1 VCPHRLSP
9 AKAFIDDDDVE
20 KEQALARERA
30 SFSERCASHCFEAIV
45 KRKAL
50 IGDTRMLMRWR

>member
-9 AKAFIDDDDVE
+9 EKAFIDDGDVE

-30 SFSERCASHCFEAIV
+30 SFSERCASDCLEQKV
-45 KRKAL
+45 KRNAV
-50 IGDTRMLMRWR
+50 IGNN